1 MDAIHLPTALTM
13 REPRGR
19 LVFIHNNDLRAAA
32 GAPGEVRST
41 GSRRGKPIATNAT
54 VAIVAASCYRRSMAT
69 APTISRTDLQRV
81 LPTFRKAAALID
93 VHPSFISR
101 AVRDLGITPVEWGR
115 RERYLQIPDV
125 LLIATHARRN
135 AVEEVAG
142 GLVELAEQQAP
153 ELAGWVTTE
162 AEQFLAALPALEPE
176 DSNAF
181 LAELRSEL
189 PGEWADRAEAI
200 YRRHLND

>member
-1 MDAIHLPTALTM
+1 M
-13 REPRGR
+13 
-19 LVFIHNNDLRAAA
+19 
-32 GAPGEVRST
+32 
-41 GSRRGKPIATNAT
+41 
-54 VAIVAASCYRRSMAT
+54 VAIVAVSCYRRLMAT
-69 APTISRTDLQRV
+69 SPTISRTDLQRV
-81 LPTFRKAAALID
+81 LPTFRKAAVLID

-125 LLIATHARRN
+125 LLIAAHARRN

-162 AEQFLAALPALEPE
+162 AEQFLAALPSPEPQE
-176 DSNAF
+176 SDTF

-189 PGEWADRAEAI
+189 PGKWADRAEAI
-200 YRRHLND
+200 YRRQLND

>member
-1 MDAIHLPTALTM
+1 
-13 REPRGR
+13 
-19 LVFIHNNDLRAAA
+19 
-32 GAPGEVRST
+32 
-41 GSRRGKPIATNAT
+41 
-54 VAIVAASCYRRSMAT
+54 MAT
-69 APTISRTDLQRV
+69 APTISRADLRRV

-125 LLIATHARRN
+125 LLIAAHARRN

-142 GLVELAEQQAP
+142 GLVELAELQAP

-162 AEQFLAALPALEPE
+162 AEQFLAALPAPAPAPEPE
-176 DSNAF
+176 ESDAF
-181 LAELRSEL
+181 IAELRSEL
-189 PGEWADRAEAI
+189 PGEWADQAEAI

>member
-1 MDAIHLPTALTM
+1 M
-13 REPRGR
+13 RQ
-19 LVFIHNNDLRAAA
+19 LQSLQSA
-32 GAPGEVRST
+32 
-41 GSRRGKPIATNAT
+41 AT
-54 VAIVAASCYRRSMAT
+54 VEIMAT
-69 APTISRTDLQRV
+69 APTISRADLQRV

-101 AVRDLGITPVEWGR
+101 VVRDLGITPVEWGR

-142 GLVELAEQQAP
+142 GLVELAELQAP
-153 ELAGWVTTE
+153 ELAGWVTAE
-162 AEQFLAALPALEPE
+162 AEQFLAALPASEPE
-176 DSNAF
+176 ESDAF
-181 LAELRSEL
+181 IAELRSEL
-189 PGEWADRAEAI
+189 PGAWADRAEAI

>member
-1 MDAIHLPTALTM
+1 ML
-13 REPRGR
+13 
-19 LVFIHNNDLRAAA
+19 
-32 GAPGEVRST
+32 
-41 GSRRGKPIATNAT
+41 ATNAI
-54 VAIVAASCYRRSMAT
+54 VANVAASCYRAAMAT
-69 APTISRTDLQRV
+69 SPTIPRTDLQRV
-81 LPTFRKAAALID
+81 LPTFRKAAVLID
-93 VHPSFISR
+93 VHPSFITR

-142 GLVELAEQQAP
+142 GLVELAELQAP
-153 ELAGWVTTE
+153 EFAGWVTAE
-162 AEQFLAALPALEPE
+162 AEQFLAALPAPE
-176 DSNAF
+176 SEESDTF
-181 LAELRSEL
+181 IAELHSEL

>member
-1 MDAIHLPTALTM
+1 MIW
-13 REPRGR
+13 
-19 LVFIHNNDLRAAA
+19 
-32 GAPGEVRST
+32 
-41 GSRRGKPIATNAT
+41 GSQQSSG
-54 VAIVAASCYRRSMAT
+54 
-69 APTISRTDLQRV
+69 
-81 LPTFRKAAALID
+81 
-93 VHPSFISR
+93 
-101 AVRDLGITPVEWGR
+101 GR

-142 GLVELAEQQAP
+142 GLVELAEQHAP

-162 AEQFLAALPALEPE
+162 AEQFLAVLPAPEPE
-176 DSNAF
+176 ESDAF
-181 LAELRSEL
+181 IAEVRSEL

>member
-1 MDAIHLPTALTM
+1 M
-13 REPRGR
+13 
-19 LVFIHNNDLRAAA
+19 
-32 GAPGEVRST
+32 
-41 GSRRGKPIATNAT
+41 
-54 VAIVAASCYRRSMAT
+54 
-69 APTISRTDLQRV
+69 
-81 LPTFRKAAALID
+81 
-93 VHPSFISR
+93 
-101 AVRDLGITPVEWGR
+101 RDLGITPVEWGR

-125 LLIATHARRN
+125 LLIAIHARRN

-162 AEQFLAALPALEPE
+162 AEQFLAALPAPEPE
-176 DSNAF
+176 ESDVF
-181 LAELRSEL
+181 LSELRSEL

>member
-1 MDAIHLPTALTM
+1 VPRVTEVVAGKSIATDAI
-13 REPRGR
+13 
-19 LVFIHNNDLRAAA
+19 
-32 GAPGEVRST
+32 
-41 GSRRGKPIATNAT
+41 
-54 VAIVAASCYRRSMAT
+54 VAIVAASCYRPSMAT
-69 APTISRTDLQRV
+69 SPTIPRADLQRV

-142 GLVELAEQQAP
+142 GLVELAEQHAP

-162 AEQFLAALPALEPE
+162 AEQFLAALPAPEPE
-176 DSNAF
+176 ESDAF

-200 YRRHLND
+200 YRSHLND

>member
-1 MDAIHLPTALTM
+1 MD
-13 REPRGR
+13 
-19 LVFIHNNDLRAAA
+19 DLGQCCPSVSSRTL
-32 GAPGEVRST
+32 RST
-41 GSRRGKPIATNAT
+41 IAGTHPAYHYMLLLPMRQLQSLQPAAT
-54 VAIVAASCYRRSMAT
+54 VWIMAT
-69 APTISRTDLQRV
+69 TPTIPRTDLQRV

-93 VHPSFISR
+93 VHPSFITR
-101 AVRDLGITPVEWGR
+101 AVRDLGITSVEWGR

-153 ELAGWVTTE
+153 ELAEWATTE
-162 AEQFLAALPALEPE
+162 AEQFLAALPAPEPE
-176 DSNAF
+176 ESDTF
-181 LAELRSEL
+181 IAELRSEL

>member
-1 MDAIHLPTALTM
+1 M
-13 REPRGR
+13 RWLQSLQP
-19 LVFIHNNDLRAAA
+19 A
-32 GAPGEVRST
+32 
-41 GSRRGKPIATNAT
+41 AT
-54 VAIVAASCYRRSMAT
+54 VGIMAT
-69 APTISRTDLQRV
+69 SPTILRTDLQRV

-125 LLIATHARRN
+125 LLIATHAQRN

-142 GLVELAEQQAP
+142 GLVELAELQAP
-153 ELAGWVTTE
+153 ELAGWVTAE
-162 AEQFLAALPALEPE
+162 AEQFLAALPASEPE
-176 DSNAF
+176 ESDAF
-181 LAELRSEL
+181 IAELRSEL
-189 PGEWADRAEAI
+189 PGAWADRAEAI

>member
-1 MDAIHLPTALTM
+1 
-13 REPRGR
+13 
-19 LVFIHNNDLRAAA
+19 
-32 GAPGEVRST
+32 
-41 GSRRGKPIATNAT
+41 
-54 VAIVAASCYRRSMAT
+54 MAMS
-69 APTISRTDLQRV
+69 PTIPRTDLQRV

-93 VHPSFISR
+93 VHPSFITR

-125 LLIATHARRN
+125 LSIATHARRN

-162 AEQFLAALPALEPE
+162 AEQFLAALSVPE
-176 DSNAF
+176 SEESDAF
-181 LAELRSEL
+181 IAELRSEL
-189 PGEWADRAEAI
+189 PGEWADRAERI

>member
-1 MDAIHLPTALTM
+1 M
-13 REPRGR
+13 PR
-19 LVFIHNNDLRAAA
+19 VTEVVA
-32 GAPGEVRST
+32 GKS
-41 GSRRGKPIATNAT
+41 IATDAM
-54 VAIVAASCYRRSMAT
+54 VAIVAASCYRPSMAT
-69 APTISRTDLQRV
+69 SPTIPRADLQRV

-115 RERYLQIPDV
+115 RERYLQIPDA

-142 GLVELAEQQAP
+142 GLVELAEQHAP

-162 AEQFLAALPALEPE
+162 AEQFLAALPAPE
-176 DSNAF
+176 ESDTF

-189 PGEWADRAEAI
+189 PGKWADHAEAI

>member
-1 MDAIHLPTALTM
+1 M
-13 REPRGR
+13 
-19 LVFIHNNDLRAAA
+19 
-32 GAPGEVRST
+32 
-41 GSRRGKPIATNAT
+41 
-54 VAIVAASCYRRSMAT
+54 VAIVAASCYRPSMAT
-69 APTISRTDLQRV
+69 APTISRADLQRV

-125 LLIATHARRN
+125 LLIAIHARRN

-142 GLVELAEQQAP
+142 GLVELQAP

-162 AEQFLAALPALEPE
+162 AEQFLAALPAPEPE
-176 DSNAF
+176 ESDIF

-200 YRRHLND
+200 YRRHLNDE

>member
-1 MDAIHLPTALTM
+1 
-13 REPRGR
+13 
-19 LVFIHNNDLRAAA
+19 
-32 GAPGEVRST
+32 VRST
-41 GSRRGKPIATNAT
+41 GSRRGKPIATDAL
-54 VAIVAASCYRRSMAT
+54 VAIVATNCYRPYMAT
-69 APTISRTDLQRV
+69 APTIPRTDLQRV

-125 LLIATHARRN
+125 LLIAIHARRN

-142 GLVELAEQQAP
+142 GLVELAELQAP

-162 AEQFLAALPALEPE
+162 AEQLLAALPAPEPE
-176 DSNAF
+176 DSDAF
-181 LAELRSEL
+181 IAELHSEL

>member
-1 MDAIHLPTALTM
+1 MRQRYDCLQRRRSWSVWALLSAATPLNAVRDFTTTFGAARSGKRRYTAATVSPALSTTARTTAKNM
-13 REPRGR
+13 REKAPVQFG
-19 LVFIHNNDLRAAA
+19 AATESA
-32 GAPGEVRST
+32 SPSVKS
-41 GSRRGKPIATNAT
+41 IATDAM
-54 VAIVAASCYRRSMAT
+54 VAIVAASCYRRPMAT
-69 APTISRTDLQRV
+69 SPTIPRTDLQRV

-142 GLVELAEQQAP
+142 GLVELAEEHDP
-153 ELAGWVTTE
+153 ELAGWV
-162 AEQFLAALPALEPE
+162 
-176 DSNAF
+176 
-181 LAELRSEL
+181 
-189 PGEWADRAEAI
+189 
-200 YRRHLND
+200 

>member
-1 MDAIHLPTALTM
+1 M
-13 REPRGR
+13 RQLQSLQP
-19 LVFIHNNDLRAAA
+19 A
-32 GAPGEVRST
+32 
-41 GSRRGKPIATNAT
+41 AT
-54 VAIVAASCYRRSMAT
+54 VALMAT
-69 APTISRTDLQRV
+69 APTIPRTDLQRV

-93 VHPSFISR
+93 VHPSFITR

-162 AEQFLAALPALEPE
+162 AEQFLAALPAPEPE
-176 DSNAF
+176 ESDAPPCGV
-181 LAELRSEL
+181 AQRAAGGVGRSRRGDL
-189 PGEWADRAEAI
+189 PPPPE
-200 YRRHLND
+200 

>member
-1 MDAIHLPTALTM
+1 M
-13 REPRGR
+13 RWLQSLQP
-19 LVFIHNNDLRAAA
+19 A
-32 GAPGEVRST
+32 
-41 GSRRGKPIATNAT
+41 AT
-54 VAIVAASCYRRSMAT
+54 VEIMAT
-69 APTISRTDLQRV
+69 SPTIPRTDLQRV

-93 VHPSFISR
+93 VHPSFITR

-153 ELAGWVTTE
+153 ELAGWVTTQ
-162 AEQFLAALPALEPE
+162 AEQFLAALPAPKPE
-176 DSNAF
+176 DSETF
-181 LAELRSEL
+181 IAELRSEL
-189 PGEWADRAEAI
+189 PGKWADCAEAI